1 MSPLDDELLTHR
13 IIGGAMQV
21 HRSLGPGLLE
31 SAYEKCLAWE
41 LADRGLGVAREVPVP
56 LNYRRV
62 SITAA
67 YRLDLL
73 IEQRVIVE
81 VKSVMTLH
89 PIVDAQVITYLKLL
103 RLHTALVLN
112 FNVGRLQDGIRRLVL

>member
-1 MSPLDDELLTHR
+1 
-13 IIGGAMQV
+13 MQV

-112 FNVGRLQDGIRRLVL
+112 FNVARLRDGIRRLVL

>member
-1 MSPLDDELLTHR
+1 
-13 IIGGAMQV
+13 MQV

-112 FNVGRLQDGIRRLVL
+112 FNVGRLRDGIRRLVL